1 MGEYRVQRM
10 KETSIGL
17 IPEDWEAKSLSQIG
31 IFSKGKGV
39 SRANAQSGD
48 IPCVRYGEIYTS
60 HNDFI
65 REFYSHISPEIA
77 ATATKL
83 MKGDVLFAG
92 SGETKE
98 EIGKAVAFLGDE
110 EAYAGGD
117 IIILSPNDG
126 ASSKFLGY
134 VLNGAIAVIQKAS
147 MGQGDAVVHIHAK
160 ELADVVIPFPPYD
173 EQKKIADVLSA
184 VDELIDALDE
194 AIAKK
199 RQIKEGLM
207 QQLLTGKTRL
217 PGFSGEWVEMR
228 FDDFISR
235 FATGLNPRSNFRL
248 NVDASNYY
256 ITIKDFAD
264 GILYFDHCDKVSDE
278 AIKRINERSDL
289 RAGDVLFSSIGRVG
303 DAYVIEE
310 TPTNWNINESVFSLR
325 PNPSVVDSHFLY
337 YLIKSKDAQS
347 KFQESITG
355 TTLRSIKMGYLKEIV
370 CCFPSN
376 IEEQKAIAKA
386 LKSIDADIIS
396 SETMRDKYSL
406 IKHGMMQELLTG
418 KTRLI

>member
-1 MGEYRVQRM
+1 MEKFTNQKM
-10 KETSIGL
+10 KTTSIGQ
-17 IPEDWEAKSLSQIG
+17 IPEDWEVKSLSQIG

-39 SRANAQSGD
+39 TRANAQSGA

-60 HNDFI
+60 HNDYI
-65 REFYSHISPEIA
+65 RTFYSHISPEIA

-83 MKGDVLFAG
+83 KKGDILFAG

-117 IIILSPNDG
+117 IIILSPNESS
-126 ASSKFLGY
+126 SSKFLGY
-134 VLNGAIAVIQKAS
+134 VLNAATAVNQKAS

-160 ELADVVIPFPPYD
+160 ELGDVVIPFPKLE
-173 EQKKIADVLSA
+173 EQKKIADALSG
-184 VDELIDALDE
+184 VDDMIGALDG

-199 RQIKEGLM
+199 QQIKEGLM

-235 FATGLNPRSNFRL
+235 FATGLNPRNNFRL

-264 GILYFDHCDKVSDE
+264 GVLYFDHCDKVSDE

-325 PNPSVVDSHFLY
+325 PNPTIVDSHFLY
-337 YLIKSKDAQS
+337 YLIKSKDAQA

-355 TTLRSIKMGYLKEIV
+355 TTLRSIKMGHLKEIL
-370 CCFPSN
+370 CCFPSK
-376 IEEQKAIAKA
+376 IEEQKAIANA
-386 LKSIDADIIS
+386 LNNIDADIIS
-396 SETMRDKYSL
+396 SETMRDKYRL
-406 IKHGMMQELLTG
+406 IKQGMMQELLTG
-418 KTRLI
+418 KTRL

>member
-1 MGEYRVQRM
+1 MEKFTNQKM
-10 KETSIGL
+10 KTTSIGQ
-17 IPEDWEAKSLSQIG
+17 IPEDWEVKSLSQIG

-39 SRANAQSGD
+39 TRANAQSGD

-60 HNDFI
+60 HNDYI
-65 REFYSHISPEIA
+65 RTFYSHISPEIA

-83 MKGDVLFAG
+83 KKGDILFAG

-117 IIILSPNDG
+117 IIILSPNERS
-126 ASSKFLGY
+126 SSKYLGY
-134 VLNGAIAVIQKAS
+134 VLNAATAVNQKAS

-160 ELADVVIPFPPYD
+160 ELGDVVIPFPKLE
-173 EQKKIADVLSA
+173 EQKKIADALSG
-184 VDELIDALDE
+184 VDDMIGKLDE
-194 AIAKK
+194 AVAKK

-217 PGFSGEWVEMR
+217 PGFCGEWVEMR

-264 GILYFDHCDKVSDE
+264 GVLYFDHCDKVSDD

-289 RAGDVLFSSIGRVG
+289 RTGDVLFSSIGRVG

-325 PNPSVVDSHFLY
+325 PNPTIVDSHFLY
-337 YLIKSKDAQS
+337 YLIKSTDAQA

-355 TTLRSIKMGYLKEIV
+355 TTLRSIKMGHLKEIV

-376 IEEQKAIAKA
+376 IEEQKAIANA
-386 LKSIDADIIS
+386 LKNIDADIIS
-396 SETMRDKYSL
+396 SETMRDKYRL
-406 IKHGMMQELLTG
+406 IKQGMMQELLTG
-418 KTRLI
+418 KTRL

>member
-83 MKGDVLFAG
+83 KKGDVLFAG

-98 EIGKAVAFLGDE
+98 EIGKAVAYLGDE

-134 VLNGAIAVIQKAS
+134 VLNGAIAVNQNAS

-217 PGFSGEWVEMR
+217 PGFSGEWKEWILGEV
-228 FDDFISR
+228 
-235 FATGLNPRSNFRL
+235 ATVRSGFPFK
-248 NVDASNYY
+248 SETYTYSGNYTV
-256 ITIKDFAD
+256 ITIANVQNGYLNLDECNKINDYPKGLQEFQKLKNND
-264 GILYFDHCDKVSDE
+264 ILISMTGNVGRVCRVSKQNCLLNQRVGLIDPKGIISNKFLYTILNSLYFEKAMVDKGQGAAQANLSNKDIE
-278 AIKRINERSDL
+278 AYTFI
-289 RAGDVLFSSIGRVG
+289 A
-303 DAYVIEE
+303 
-310 TPTNWNINESVFSLR
+310 PT
-325 PNPSVVDSHFLY
+325 
-337 YLIKSKDAQS
+337 
-347 KFQESITG
+347 T
-355 TTLRSIKMGYLKEIV
+355 
-370 CCFPSN
+370 
-376 IEEQKAIAKA
+376 IEEQEAIASSLQSVTDVINS
-386 LKSIDADIIS
+386 LKSNS
-396 SETMRDKYSL
+396 NKYRL
-406 IKHGMMQELLTG
+406 IKQGMMQELLTG

>member
-65 REFYSHISPEIA
+65 REFYSHISPKIA

-83 MKGDVLFAG
+83 KKGDVLFAG

-134 VLNGAIAVIQKAS
+134 VLNGAIAVNQKAS

-184 VDELIDALDE
+184 VDELIGALDE

-207 QQLLTGKTRL
+207 QQLLTRKTAIPAIGGKWQ
-217 PGFSGEWVEMR
+217 S
-228 FDDFISR
+228 
-235 FATGLNPRSNFRL
+235 
-248 NVDASNYY
+248 
-256 ITIKDFAD
+256 K
-264 GILYFDHCDKVSDE
+264 
-278 AIKRINERSDL
+278 
-289 RAGDVLFSSIGRVG
+289 RVG
-303 DAYVIEE
+303 DIGFTYSGLTGKAKNDFGHGEAQYITFLNVL
-310 TPTNWNINESVFSLR
+310 N
-325 PNPSVVDSHFLY
+325 NPILNTDIFERVDVRGDEHQNTATKGDLF
-337 YLIKSKDAQS
+337 
-347 KFQESITG
+347 FNT
-355 TTLRSIKMGYLKEIV
+355 
-370 CCFPSN
+370 
-376 IEEQKAIAKA
+376 
-386 LKSIDADIIS
+386 S
-396 SETMRDKYSL
+396 SETPEEVGICSLLNDDVENLYLNSFCFGFRLIDPEVDGLYLSYFWRSKQGRSIMSALAQGATRYNLSKEYFNKTEILLPPLEQQKYIANLISAADNEIAKLVEKREKFSL
-406 IKHGMMQELLTG
+406 IKQGMMQELLTG